1 MKNYIQKVLTI
12 IATSVIV
19 LPFVMGLVPLWPTQ
33 STNPIKQQMVS
44 AAETV
49 SKQLNPAIGGGYTKY
64 ETNGDGE
71 VANSEFPT
79 NHYSLLG
86 EAMAQNGRHTNAV
99 PAIDNNTAAA
109 TNRNYVG
116 NTAGSWYGD
125 TNWMDWSHLSPEYNG
140 FRAKKMASP
149 AKDSSG
155 NVIQGAYDVSIKMT
169 GATKTE
175 YEKKKAEIVFVFD
188 RSYSMISN
196 GAGTNGADVNRLQQ
210 AKDAFNA
217 FTNEVGQYV
226 NSGQLQVGLVIY
238 SDGIKSTRAV
248 SNNINVINQDI
259 QNISINIQNDAGTY
273 TDGAIKRAQK
283 LLDESNFNSDT
294 KLIVLISDGAASQHD
309 SQKGSTST
317 DMPWTA
323 TGGTY
328 NYNSDE
334 PLLGHADGE
343 KLEATLTAN
352 EDSMKYPTAQGGAW
366 GGGTVS
372 TTTTN
377 KNNPFNGGYQW
388 ANDNPGAAT
397 DANSYRVQST
407 IGSGDFISIQAAID
421 AAATIKSKGT
431 KIYALGTMAPVSGNS
446 ENQMSTRLAEASLKR
461 IATSDDKGMR
471 YYYDA
476 SATDLL
482 IDHLE
487 SVTAEL
493 FDFVKNATLVD
504 TLSSDMLLDGNIPPN
519 SIITGDNAVKGTR
532 WEFANNVSDYT
543 PKPTTETNAFTTA
556 SGQRPI
562 TGTYDKA
569 TKTIKLE
576 NIDIPAGQMVEI
588 YYRVRINTEQDN
600 FQADKWYPT
609 GTLTT
614 FQAEPTTPVVEIG
627 EPSVKAPGVT
637 LSLNKIWV
645 GDLEDDTMTRPN
657 HLTFSVSRTDVI
669 DTANSWTKGKL
680 VLDKPYNDSDNPDE
694 PTLAANWQNN
704 YQKISSQDNT
714 KIYSL
719 AKFNNQ
725 GVDFK
730 YNIQE
735 ENIPGYESTIDTT
748 GTTFN
753 VTNTLSDFKYTMK
766 KINQAGDSLAGAKFL
781 FEYYNSAIDEWQP
794 YPYMGDETANGIV
807 VIGSSGEFNLPPF
820 THDEQYGNRFRMSEI
835 EAPTGFALREGYTYG
850 IVTDGNWQGND
861 NPGFTVDAGDNGEWV
876 EGDLDHFDQREV
888 DGWNTRR
895 KILLFKDSS
904 YEELINPAG
913 GPIEGVDFA
922 IQGDLTY
929 INYENSLKPFEMT
942 ITKTNSGSTALAGAK
957 FELYQKVGNDW
968 QLVKNNHTDQSVWT
982 TSSDGKVI
990 VDATIVTP
998 GQYRLTEV
1006 FAPDGYLR
1014 EKHDL
1019 VFDIHATGNITTDN
1033 DTSVTWT
1040 INHNLLENDGNNRID
1055 ITLKDYNQFKI
1066 PGTGSRGH
1074 YLTIVAT
1081 LIILV
1086 TGICMVVYMTKG
1098 DREHA

>member
-19 LPFVMGLVPLWPTQ
+19 FPFVMGLVPLWPAQ

-44 AAETV
+44 AAETL
-49 SKQLNPAIGGGYTKY
+49 SKQLSPAIGDGYTKY
-64 ETNGDGE
+64 ETDGDGE

-86 EAMAQNGRHTNAV
+86 EAMAQNGRHTDGVPVIDSNAT
-99 PAIDNNTAAA
+99 IA
-109 TNRNYVG
+109 TNRNYTG
-116 NTAGSWYGD
+116 NTTDSWYGD
-125 TNWMDWSHLSPEYNG
+125 TNWMDWSHLSTEYNG

-149 AKDSSG
+149 AKDNNG
-155 NVIQGAYDVSIKMT
+155 NVIQGAYDISIKMT

-196 GAGTNGADVNRLQQ
+196 GAGPNGSDVNRLQQ
-210 AKDAFNA
+210 AKEAFNV
-217 FTNEVGQYV
+217 FTNEVSPYV
-226 NSGQLQVGLVIY
+226 DSGQLQVGLVTY

-248 SNNINVINQDI
+248 SNNINTINQDI
-259 QNISINIQNDAGTY
+259 QNINISIQNDAGTY

-283 LLDESNFNSDT
+283 LLDDSKFNSGT
-294 KLIVLISDGAASQHD
+294 KLIVLISDGVASQHD
-309 SQKGSTST
+309 SQKGSTVA

-323 TGGTY
+323 AGGTY
-328 NYNSDE
+328 NQDE

-343 KLEATLTAN
+343 EDFEDALTAN
-352 EDSMKYPTAQGGAW
+352 EDNMNYPTASGW
-366 GGGTVS
+366 GGTVS

-388 ANDNPGAAT
+388 ANDNPGATT

-407 IGSGDFISIQAAID
+407 IGTGDFISIQSAID
-421 AAATIKSKGT
+421 AAAAIKNKGT
-431 KIYALGTMAPVSGNS
+431 TIYVLGTMVPVSGNS
-446 ENQMSTRLAEASLKR
+446 ENQISTRLAEASLKR
-461 IATSDDKGMR
+461 MATSDEKGTR

-487 SVTAEL
+487 SVTADL

-504 TLSSDMLLDGNIPPN
+504 TLSSDMLLDGNIPAN
-519 SIITGDNAVKGTR
+519 NIITGGNAVKGTR

-543 PKPTTETNAFTTA
+543 PKPTMETNAFIA
-556 SGQRPI
+556 GGDQRPI

-576 NIDIPAGQMVEI
+576 NIDIPAGQMLEI
-588 YYRVRINTEQDN
+588 YYRVRINTEQDD

-609 GTLTT
+609 GTVTT
-614 FQAEPTTPVVEIG
+614 FQAEPTTPIVEIG

-637 LSLNKIWV
+637 LSLNKSWI
-645 GDLEDDTMTRPN
+645 GDLEDDILTRPN

-669 DTANSWTKGKL
+669 DTVNSWTKGTL

-694 PTLAANWQNN
+694 GTLEAVWQSN

-714 KIYSL
+714 KTYSL

-735 ENIPGYESTIDTT
+735 ENIPGYESTINTT

-753 VTNTLSDFKYTMK
+753 VTNTLSDFKYTMR

-781 FEYYNSAIDEWQP
+781 VEYYNNTSDEWQP
-794 YPYMGDETANGIV
+794 YPYMGDETADGIV

-820 THDEQYGNRFRMSEI
+820 THDEQYGNRFRVSEV
-835 EAPTGFALREGYTYG
+835 EAPSGFALREGYTYG
-850 IVTDGNWQGND
+850 IVTDGNWQGSD
-861 NPGFTVDAGDNGEWV
+861 NPGFTVPSGSDDNGEWV

-888 DGWNTRR
+888 ADWNTRR
-895 KILLFKDSS
+895 KILLFTDSS
-904 YEELINPAG
+904 YTTLIDPTG

-929 INYENSLKPFEMT
+929 INYENRLKPFEMT
-942 ITKTNSGSTALAGAK
+942 ITKTDSGSTVLPDAK
-957 FELYQKVGNDW
+957 FELYQKVGSDW
-968 QLVKNNHTDQSVWT
+968 QLIKNDQTNQSVWT
-982 TSSDGKVI
+982 TGNDGKVI
-990 VDATIVTP
+990 VDAKIAIP

-1019 VFDIHATGNITTDN
+1019 IFDIHATGNITTDN
-1033 DTSVTWT
+1033 DTSVTWA
-1040 INHNLLENDGNNRID
+1040 ISHNLQENSDNNRID

-1066 PGTGSRGH
+1066 PATGSRGH
-1074 YLTIVAT
+1074 YLTIVAAI
-1081 LIILV
+1081 LILV
-1086 TGICMVVYMTKG
+1086 TGTFMVVYMTKG
-1098 DREHA
+1098 DHKNG